1 MTDTPFGADSRLTD
15 NQKSFVRG
23 YQCAIRELDNERA
36 SIEDAL
42 AVGGG
47 STLSK
52 IVAEVEHNCLSRMVS
67 QMSFGI
73 ERIESDFVAIND
85 TSED

>member
-1 MTDTPFGADSRLTD
+1 M
-15 NQKSFVRG
+15 
-23 YQCAIRELDNERA
+23 A

-73 ERIESDFVAIND
+73 ERIEADFVAIND